1 MAGTMGDFW
10 NGVVDISG
18 CNGARAVLIAPR
30 TSVAIDDGI
39 IPPLFQH
46 QDMGQVSQLL
56 WRVNS

>member
-1 MAGTMGDFW
+1 MA
-10 NGVVDISG
+10 
-18 CNGARAVLIAPR
+18 ARAVFIAPR